1 MVNTVD
7 RLEFAAALHEEMLS
21 RDSNELFTPGA
32 SPYRTATLAKRLMAA
47 GRRLHRL
54 AEDKCNGHAT
64 DAGADACDA
73 AIDRA
78 KKRVRA
84 LLAPYGI
91 GARFEGDPRGC
102 ALQLILPRTKRT
114 NGWAA
119 EGYCV
124 PR

>member
-7 RLEFAAALHEEMLS
+7 RLEFAVALHEEML
-21 RDSNELFTPGA
+21 FTPRA

-54 AEDKCNGHAT
+54 AEDNCNGHAT
-64 DAGADACDA
+64 EAGADACDA
-73 AIDRA
+73 AIERA
-78 KKRVRA
+78 QRRVRA

-91 GARFEGDPRGC
+91 GALFGVDPGGC
-102 ALQLILPRTKRT
+102 VLQLILPRTKRK

-124 PR
+124 PL

>member
-7 RLEFAAALHEEMLS
+7 RLEFAVALHEEM
-21 RDSNELFTPGA
+21 RFAPRA

-54 AEDKCNGHAT
+54 AEDNCNGHAT
-64 DAGADACDA
+64 EAGADACDA
-73 AIDRA
+73 AIERA
-78 KKRVRA
+78 QRRVRA

-91 GARFEGDPRGC
+91 GVLFGGD
-102 ALQLILPRTKRT
+102 LQRVRLILPRTKRT